1 MSIPE
6 RAARRGFSLVEALV
20 FVVVVS
26 IAVVGVVRVLVLT
39 TSASVDPQLRKQAL
53 AIAESMMEEI
63 QMAHFTYCDPTDDG
77 ADTASAG
84 TCTVPEVA
92 GQESGGVVRPFDN
105 VNDYVS
111 AYGTATPYTTDA
123 AGNAFPAGYT
133 AQVTISSEAGLGPAG
148 ARISQVDGSDA
159 SINVLHINVTVNY
172 QDGAASVVL
181 DGYRTRYA
189 PNSLP

>member
-1 MSIPE
+1 MFIPE
-6 RAARRGFSLVEALV
+6 RAARRGFSLVEVLV

-39 TSASVDPQLRKQAL
+39 TSVSVDPQLRKQAL

-63 QMAHFTYCDPTDDG
+63 QMARFTYCDPTDDG
-77 ADTASAG
+77 ADTSTGA
-84 TCTVPEVA
+84 CTVPEVA
-92 GQESGGVVRPFDN
+92 GQEGGAVDRPFDN

-111 AYGTATPYTTDA
+111 AYGTAKPYTTDA
-123 AGNAFPAGYT
+123 AGIAFPAGYT

-148 ARISQVDGSDA
+148 ARISQADATAA
-159 SINVLHINVTVNY
+159 SINVLHINVVVNY
-172 QDGAASVVL
+172 QSGAASVVL

-189 PNSLP
+189 PTSLP

>member
-6 RAARRGFSLVEALV
+6 RAARRGFSLVEVLV
-20 FVVVVS
+20 FIVVVS

-63 QMAHFTYCDPTDDG
+63 QMARFTYCDPTDDD

-92 GQESGGVVRPFDN
+92 GQESGGVGRPFDN
-105 VNDYVS
+105 VNDYVG

-133 AQVTISSEAGLGPAG
+133 AQVTITSEAGLGPAG
-148 ARISQVDGSDA
+148 AQISQADGSAA
-159 SINVLHINVTVNY
+159 SINVLHINVVVNY
-172 QDGAASVVL
+172 QSGAASVVL

-189 PNSLP
+189 PTSLP